1 MSIFGSSTKYST
13 TEHHL
18 HTETVKHLISQHKVA
33 SLSYHDEQTIELAIL
48 AARDGQHKISL
59 QEIHDVLS
67 HLRHSGKISED
78 DKHGLMT
85 VFKNYYNQ
93 L

>member
-13 TEHHL
+13 TGHHL
-18 HTETVKHLISQHKVA
+18 HSEAVRHLVSQHKVA
-33 SLSYHDEQTIELAIL
+33 SLNYHDEQTVELAIL
-48 AARDGQHKISL
+48 AARDGQHMISL
-59 QEIHDVLS
+59 QKIRDLLH
-67 HLRHSGKISED
+67 HLRVSGKISHD
-78 DKHGLMT
+78 DKEGLMT